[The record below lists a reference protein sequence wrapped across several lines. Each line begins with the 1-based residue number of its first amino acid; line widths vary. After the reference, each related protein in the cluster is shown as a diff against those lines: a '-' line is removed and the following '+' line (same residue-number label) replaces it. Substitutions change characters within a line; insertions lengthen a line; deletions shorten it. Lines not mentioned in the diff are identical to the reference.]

1 MMPLNYLESTGQAL
15 LDPLTQLWN
24 KLVEIIPGILAA
36 AVVIVVGYIIAAA
49 FGLIFHR
56 FLEAAKI
63 DAHLK
68 KAGLAHSIG
77 FLNIS
82 NLGGAL
88 LKWYIFALF
97 LVQAAGFMRLGI
109 LSDQLGKLAA
119 WLPSLFAA
127 VIIILVGLVLSDM
140 VADRMLHAKRKG
152 VRVFSSIV
160 RWFAIVFVVLI
171 AIEKIGIDVSL
182 ATNTVLLL
190 IAGAAL
196 GIALAFGIGFGF
208 AMKDEA
214 KTVLKHLKKNW

>member
-1 MMPLNYLESTGQAL
+1 MPVNYLESTGQAL
-15 LDPLTQLWN
+15 LNPLTQLWN
-24 KLVEIIPGILAA
+24 RLVEVIPGVLAA
-36 AVVIVVGYIIAAA
+36 GVVIVVGYIIAAA

-56 FLEAAKI
+56 FLEAAKV

-68 KAGLAHSIG
+68 KAGLSHSIG
-77 FLNIS
+77 FLNIA

-88 LKWYIFALF
+88 LKCYIFALF
-97 LVQAAGFMRLGI
+97 LVQAAGFLRLGI
-109 LSDQLGKLAA
+109 LSEQLSNLAG
-119 WLPSLFAA
+119 WLPNLFAA
-127 VIIILVGLVLSDM
+127 VIIMLAGLILSDM

-160 RWFAIVFVVLI
+160 RWFAIIFVALI
-171 AIEKIGIDVSL
+171 AVEKIGIDVSF

-196 GIALAFGIGFGF
+196 GIAIAFGIGFGF

-214 KTVLKHLKKNW
+214 KGMLKHLKRNW

>member
-1 MMPLNYLESTGQAL
+1 MPVNYLESTGQAL
-15 LDPLTQLWN
+15 LNPLTQLWN
-24 KLVEIIPGILAA
+24 RLVEVIPGVLAA
-36 AVVIVVGYIIAAA
+36 GVVIVVGYIIAAA

-56 FLEAAKI
+56 FLEAAKV

-68 KAGLAHSIG
+68 KAGLSHSIG
-77 FLNIS
+77 FLNIA

-97 LVQAAGFMRLGI
+97 LVQAAGFLRLGI
-109 LSDQLGKLAA
+109 LSEQLSNLAG
-119 WLPSLFAA
+119 WLPNLFAA
-127 VIIILVGLVLSDM
+127 VIIMLAGLILSDM

-160 RWFAIVFVVLI
+160 RWFAIIFVALI
-171 AIEKIGIDVSL
+171 AVEKIGIDVSF

-196 GIALAFGIGFGF
+196 GIAIAFGIGFGF

-214 KTVLKHLKKNW
+214 KGMLKHLKRNW